1 MTTAVTGATGH
12 LGAHVIAEL
21 LERGVAPSDIVAV
34 VRNAGKAA
42 DLAAKGVQVRVA
54 ELTYGSDPELCETKV
69 REQMKLWD
77 LLEAFVTLD

>member
-1 MTTAVTGATGH
+1 MKAIVSK
-12 LGAHVIAEL
+12 
-21 LERGVAPSDIVAV
+21 ER
-34 VRNAGKAA
+34 
-42 DLAAKGVQVRVA
+42 LVQVRVA